1 MVLTTITFILKCFN
15 LLQNDLA
22 ASKESTEKKEAECQQ
37 VSSRLE
43 EQVKAET
50 ELQQEI
56 DTLKAELTRL
66 REAEDIL
73 QSKVA
78 SRDRKLNH
86 LEEKITEL
94 QESRSKRSDS
104 VS

>member
-1 MVLTTITFILKCFN
+1 M
-15 LLQNDLA
+15 LQNDLA

-86 LEEKITEL
+86 LEDKITEL